1 MNTTEDRIA
10 TWCGLILAGGA
21 LALIPL
27 WIGFNGLIG
36 LFELAIGG
44 ACMAYGCLRL
54 GRIAGVGPRR
64 RRRSKAPQP

>member
-10 TWCGLILAGGA
+10 AWFGLILAGGA
-21 LALIPL
+21 LAAIPL
-27 WIGFNGLIG
+27 WVGFNGLIG

-44 ACMAYGCLRL
+44 AGVAYGFVRL
-54 GRIAGVGPRR
+54 GQIARVHPRR